1 MPRPDD
7 ECPYPKPFAADFD
20 ACPAFQAR
28 QFIPLDTLYQP
39 LDPVLTCRH
48 LETRSLPQRHRW
60 YAACGLGDAEQ
71 RRRWAREVGVSRLQ
85 RIRAVQRQLSV
96 AIAPYNARLWE
107 LKGQQLRAIHD
118 GRDASQATAE
128 LRRLAGQ
135 MTADLDAFLKEKSA
149 TFSDIDMPIEA
160 ARVLKCFNHIN
171 PVPGAAGL
179 PTSSGPHS
187 PLEAALAWL
196 DWRAVCGLGG
206 IAAAVIQVWLYRR
219 LTQPPVSLELLA
231 RS

>member
-135 MTADLDAFLKEKSA
+135 MTADLDAFLEEKSA
-149 TFSDIDMPIEA
+149 TFTDIDMPIEA
-160 ARVLKCFNHIN
+160 ARVL
-171 PVPGAAGL
+171 
-179 PTSSGPHS
+179 
-187 PLEAALAWL
+187 
-196 DWRAVCGLGG
+196 
-206 IAAAVIQVWLYRR
+206 IQVAIDRFID
-219 LTQPPVSLELLA
+219 TQFATEVSFEVPDDVLQRFPEPVRTFFRPSVPQRPA
-231 RS
+231 GPG

>member
-107 LKGQQLRAIHD
+107 LKGQQLRAIRD

-149 TFSDIDMPIEA
+149 TFTDIDMPIEA
-160 ARVLKCFNHIN
+160 ARVLVQVAIDRFIDTQFATEVSFEVPDDVLQRFPE
-171 PVPGAAGL
+171 PVRTFFRPSVPQRPAGPG
-179 PTSSGPHS
+179 
-187 PLEAALAWL
+187 
-196 DWRAVCGLGG
+196 
-206 IAAAVIQVWLYRR
+206 
-219 LTQPPVSLELLA
+219 
-231 RS
+231 

>member
-135 MTADLDAFLKEKSA
+135 MTADLDAFLKEQST
-149 TFSDIDMPIEA
+149 TFTDIDMPIEA
-160 ARVLKCFNHIN
+160 ARVL
-171 PVPGAAGL
+171 
-179 PTSSGPHS
+179 
-187 PLEAALAWL
+187 
-196 DWRAVCGLGG
+196 
-206 IAAAVIQVWLYRR
+206 IQVAIDRFID
-219 LTQPPVSLELLA
+219 TQFATEVSFEVPDDVLQRFPEPVRTFFRPSVPQRPA
-231 RS
+231 GPG